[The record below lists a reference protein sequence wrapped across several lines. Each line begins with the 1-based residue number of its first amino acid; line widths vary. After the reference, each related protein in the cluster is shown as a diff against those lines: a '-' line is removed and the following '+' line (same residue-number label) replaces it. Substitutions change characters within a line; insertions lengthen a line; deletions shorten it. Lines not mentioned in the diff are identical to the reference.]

1 MDEFRIC
8 PNCGYTRGFHASFR
22 KEKEGMR
29 VIFIC
34 PECGSSYDIG
44 LFETRVSELDPR
56 RGESY

>member
-8 PNCGYTRGFHASFR
+8 PNCGYARGFHASFR
-22 KEKEGMR
+22 KEKEGLM

-44 LFETRVSELDPR
+44 LFENRISELDPR
-56 RGESY
+56 RGDSY

>member
-1 MDEFRIC
+1 MDEFRVC
-8 PNCGYTRGFHASFR
+8 PNCGYARGFHASFR

-44 LFETRVSELDPR
+44 LIETRVARLDPE